1 MQLICKHIYV
11 LTGQVAYRMTYNQS
25 SHIRVRFGVYHF
37 VRRVPADLKHH
48 YRSDRVSIS
57 LRTKSANVAR
67 RTAQS
72 ICQRL
77 EDYWH
82 GLRLQKM
89 DVPALH
95 LIISDAPDMQDNSPT
110 SVYPTN
116 VYPTNIYKLHNMNPH
131 LSAHH
136 CFFRNTFESKKR
148 GRNPLSGRNVPSYKT
163 GCRESALAHSLLTI

>member
-11 LTGQVAYRMTYNQS
+11 LTGQAAYRMTYNQS

-77 EDYWH
+77 EDYLH
-82 GLRLQKM
+82 GLRLQRM

-95 LIISDAPDMQDNSPT
+95 LVISDAPDAQDNNERTFFGDCFNLARKKACFDSAPKRAVGFGLDNGFCRPDT
-110 SVYPTN
+110 DCSS
-116 VYPTNIYKLHNMNPH
+116 NP
-131 LSAHH
+131 A
-136 CFFRNTFESKKR
+136 R
-148 GRNPLSGRNVPSYKT
+148 PS
-163 GCRESALAHSLLTI
+163 SI

>member
-37 VRRVPADLKHH
+37 VRRVPADLQHH

-95 LIISDAPDMQDNSPT
+95 LVISDAPDVQDNNERT
-110 SVYPTN
+110 FFGDCFN
-116 VYPTNIYKLHNMNPH
+116 LARKKACFD
-131 LSAHH
+131 SAP
-136 CFFRNTFESKKR
+136 KR
-148 GRNPLSGRNVPSYKT
+148 AVGFGLDNGFCRPDTDCSSNRARPS
-163 GCRESALAHSLLTI
+163 SI